1 MTEARVC
8 VITGAAGAVG
18 TALVA
23 HLAGRGYKVA
33 ALGRAADAAR
43 LAPLGETGRVLPL
56 TVDVASASEWASAL
70 TTIERE
76 LGAPSAAV
84 LVAGG
89 WKGGKPLREEP
100 EDVWQ
105 AMLQMNLETA
115 RASLKA
121 LLAGMVQRHAGSV
134 VLFGSRAAVRPWES
148 ANAASYAATKA
159 AVLAFAQATAADVIQ
174 HGVRVNVV
182 LPSTIDTPP
191 NRAAMPNADF
201 SSWVTTD
208 SLSGVIEFLLSDAAR
223 DVSGAALPVYGR
235 A

>member
-1 MTEARVC
+1 MSEARTC

-23 HLAGRGYKVA
+23 YLAGRGYKIA
-33 ALGRAADAAR
+33 ALGRAGDADR
-43 LAPLGETGRVLPL
+43 LAKLREPGRVLPL
-56 TVDVASASEWASAL
+56 TVDVASTSEWTSAL
-70 TTIERE
+70 ATIERE

-89 WKGGKPLREEP
+89 WQGGKALQQEP
-100 EDVWQ
+100 DDVWQ
-105 AMLQMNLETA
+105 AMLAMNLETA

-121 LLAGMVQRHAGSV
+121 LLAGMVQRRGGSV

-159 AVLAFAQATAADVIQ
+159 AVLAFAQAAAADVSR

-182 LPSTIDTPP
+182 LPSTIDTPQ
-191 NRAAMPNADF
+191 NRAAMPDADF